1 MSVVEGKPRIR
12 HSHQFEIK
20 LRYALPKE
28 KKKTVYDLAVY
39 FFLPP
44 SLGISGTSYQK
55 GNFYEDVQSY
65 IRLKTPEVSFTDI
78 PQGGS
83 GPLSRLNAAALRLQG
98 DTTDRS
104 VRLYEYQS
112 KLFCCVLKSSLR
124 EYFARVET
132 APDRAESLRLTRAY
146 RIAASNLRSIHSALG
161 SRLCTPA
168 MPPSVQTM
176 YRFTDEYISLL
187 LDEYTCRV
195 IAAMP
200 ILDTPLH
207 SRCAGGSLLQK
218 YG

>member
-20 LRYALPKE
+20 LRYAFPKE
-28 KKKTVYDLAVY
+28 QKKTVYDLAVY

-83 GPLSRLNAAALRLQG
+83 GPLSRLNAATLRLQG

-112 KLFCCVLKSSLR
+112 KLFRCVLKSSLR
-124 EYFARVET
+124 EYFARVEAARWLFDHKT
-132 APDRAESLRLTRAY
+132 TLYANPKDRIGVCSESVDFLDASMVSEAV
-146 RIAASNLRSIHSALG
+146 AAVRNR
-161 SRLCTPA
+161 R
-168 MPPSVQTM
+168 
-176 YRFTDEYISLL
+176 
-187 LDEYTCRV
+187 
-195 IAAMP
+195 
-200 ILDTPLH
+200 ILDVFWTPLYTAGVLVARSYRSTA
-207 SRCAGGSLLQK
+207 SRAHIRTDRPPNDRVA
-218 YG
+218 